1 MKKFLLASFLL
12 TSAAL
17 LCSAQVLVHDGFETY
32 PINKSFVGGPWT
44 LYGYDLDTQ
53 AGGFIR
59 GEYQGIKPYEGN
71 QMYGIATPVEG
82 EGSRSISDSRGL
94 ESSVLPPASEFSFA
108 FYVGAEN
115 ARCQRVF
122 ASPHTSGERAHSFEI
137 DLHNG
142 NWRLTGTDESPKFGT
157 LPLAVGTWAVL
168 VMRSDWVTN
177 MHSVRL
183 NGKNVVSA
191 RGRTATGDSRRYTGA
206 IFGAQALAAA
216 GAGYSYPIGGPPL
229 FVDDYRLTNV
239 PEPSSITIAFGLLA
253 VGAIWRLRRTLNWI
267 KDCGLSS

>member
-1 MKKFLLASFLL
+1 MKKILLSSFLL
-12 TSAAL
+12 TSAAS
-17 LCSAQVLVHDGFETY
+17 LCSAQVLVHDGFESYTKDI
-32 PINKSFVGGPWT
+32 PLSINGNNWGH
-44 LYGYDLDTQ
+44 YGYDFDTMST
-53 AGGFIR
+53 GFIR

-239 PEPSSITIAFGLLA
+239 SEPASA
-253 VGAIWRLRRTLNWI
+253 VALGIGALTLFAVRRVRQGTR
-267 KDCGLSS
+267 K